1 MGVVDKICF
10 DQMSYLVASRNLSS
24 NHFNGSIILTSIF
37 NTSANLTV
45 LDLSLNNFTGLL
57 PDLSTFSNSLTQ
69 LDLSFN
75 SFNPEPYP
83 AWLTDFNQLSML
95 ALKRNG
101 LSGTFPYDLA
111 SLPKL
116 EIL

>member
-1 MGVVDKICF
+1 MLQTIMGVVDKICF

-69 LDLSFN
+69 L
-75 SFNPEPYP
+75 
-83 AWLTDFNQLSML
+83 
-95 ALKRNG
+95 
-101 LSGTFPYDLA
+101 
-111 SLPKL
+111 
-116 EIL
+116 